1 MECAVCDKKFT
12 LVEDF
17 NEHNKNDHP
26 QHTCDL
32 CGLKFNTKLAL
43 QNHIAAKHEEHI
55 PCPQCGVMFA
65 TKYTH
70 ASHIGTTHGEF
81 ALQKC
86 SECDYST
93 RNASEMK
100 KHFER
105 KHTENLQETC

>member
-1 MECAVCDKKFT
+1 MVQEKVW
-12 LVEDF
+12 
-17 NEHNKNDHP
+17 
-26 QHTCDL
+26 L
-32 CGLKFNTKLAL
+32 CLTASCLRSWLNSQNLF
-43 QNHIAAKHEEHI
+43 QNHKASKHEEHI

-81 ALQKC
+81 ALETC

-100 KHFER
+100 K
-105 KHTENLQETC
+105 TL